1 MDDLAAPMPSFGRTA
16 VARFSNSLGATMK
29 TILLPVDGSENSTRA
44 VQRAIDIYKES
55 GESKLLLVTAYPPIA
70 SGNVKR
76 FFSAGDI
83 QAFYMEEGQKALAPA
98 KALLDAA
105 GVPYEEEV
113 LVGPV
118 AQTIAECAKKKNV
131 DTVIM
136 GTRGLGTVSGMV
148 LGSVTTKV
156 LSLVDV
162 PVLLV
167 K

>member
-1 MDDLAAPMPSFGRTA
+1 MQ
-16 VARFSNSLGATMK
+16 
-29 TILLPVDGSENSTRA
+29 TILLPVDGSENSSRA
-44 VQRAIDIYKES
+44 VKRAIEIYKKNADT
-55 GESKLLLVTAYPPIA
+55 KLLLVTAYPPIV

-76 FFSAGDI
+76 YFSPEDI
-83 QAFYMEEGQKALAPA
+83 HAFYQDEGSAALAPA
-98 KALLDAA
+98 KALLDVA

-118 AQTIAECAKKKNV
+118 AQTIADYAKKKNV
-131 DTVIM
+131 DTIIM
-136 GTRGLGTVSGMV
+136 GTRGLGTVTGMV

-156 LSLVDV
+156 LSLVDI